1 MITGY
6 VVLVKIYVCVRVLK
20 RKSENTQTK
29 ERERVLGRDRESRTR
44 FLNSTMI
51 STLCTYNVLI
61 STIYTSP
68 RGTDRST
75 AYFNAHTS
83 V

>member
-29 ERERVLGRDRESRTR
+29 ERERVLGRDRESRTTN
-44 FLNSTMI
+44 FKII
-51 STLCTYNVLI
+51 STLCTFNALI
-61 STIYTSP
+61 SAIYTSSH
-68 RGTDRST
+68 GADGST
-75 AYFNAHTS
+75 MYFNAHTS
-83 V
+83 I